1 MKLLRT
7 LAYAFFAL
15 TLILWAFFYLPL
27 FWFFDLIGRAE
38 TKEKLAWRF
47 ARRWGRLMILG
58 SGSRVEMIGKENL
71 PPGPVVVMGNH
82 QSAFDIMLML
92 GYIEKP
98 LAFIAKQETA
108 RYPIVSSWMRHLG
121 CLFLD
126 RQDARQA
133 VKVIAQG
140 VELLK
145 NGASMV
151 IFPEGT
157 RSRGDSLLPFK
168 KGSLKLALRS
178 QVPIVPV
185 SISGTYMIFE
195 ANNKRVTPAKVRL
208 VIHPPVPT
216 DGSAGDDSASL
227 SEEVRQHIIRGIVS
241 YDQL

>member
-1 MKLLRT
+1 MKLLKT

-15 TLILWAFFYLPL
+15 ILILWAFCYLPL
-27 FWFFDLIGRAE
+27 FWFLDLIKRAE

-58 SGSRVEMIGKENL
+58 TGSKVEVVGKENL
-71 PPGPVVVMGNH
+71 PPGSVVVMGNH

-92 GYIEKP
+92 GYIDKP
-98 LAFIAKQETA
+98 LAFIAKKETA
-108 RYPIVSSWMRHLG
+108 KYPIVSSWMRHLG

-126 RQDARQA
+126 RRDVRQA

-140 VELLK
+140 VDLLK

-157 RSRGDSLLPFK
+157 RSRGDDILPFK

-195 ANNKRVTPAKVRL
+195 ANNNRVTPAKVRL

-216 DGSAGDDSASL
+216 DGSAGDDTTTV
-227 SEEVRQHIIRGIVS
+227 SEAVRQHIIKGIVN